1 MLNILAKIRPLS
13 RAVHHRS
20 GINYNGP
27 ERTKTDKN
35 HAWFRG
41 CCRKAFSSYVSFIF
55 PPFVSTLYTLGE
67 NPFAFFKNSAKFLSK
82 SFPPSPSVRSIRFW
96 NDYKNFTDIDFDFDE
111 YNEKA
116 LERIFPRRLAIRW
129 DQRAFTFIPGAF
141 SSMFSRIRAPLSA
154 RCNLLA
160 PTSLGSSAFVA
171 T

>member
-27 ERTKTDKN
+27 ERTKTTRGSVVVAAKP
-35 HAWFRG
+35 FR
-41 CCRKAFSSYVSFIF
+41 ATFLSFSLLLS
-55 PPFVSTLYTLGE
+55 PPFIRSVKIHSRFLKTRR
-67 NPFAFFKNSAKFLSK
+67 NSFLNL
-82 SFPPSPSVRSIRFW
+82 FHPRLPSIRYNRFW